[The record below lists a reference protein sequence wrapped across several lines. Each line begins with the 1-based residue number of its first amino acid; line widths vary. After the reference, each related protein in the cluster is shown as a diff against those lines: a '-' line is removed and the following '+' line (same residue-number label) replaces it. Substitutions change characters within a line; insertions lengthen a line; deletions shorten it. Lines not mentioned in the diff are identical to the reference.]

1 MTLVTILFFA
11 LIASIV
17 YLYIGQKT
25 VSLFDFLGGY
35 AAIENDDTRVAW
47 AQGLTIIFW
56 PIFIAL
62 VIVVAVG
69 AVLVNAYK
77 LISELIRKK

>member
-1 MTLVTILFFA
+1 MILFFA

-17 YLYIGQKT
+17 YLYIGQKI

-35 AAIENDDTRVAW
+35 AAIENDDTRTAW

-56 PIFIAL
+56 PVFIAL
-62 VIVVAVG
+62 LIIVAVG
-69 AVLVNAYK
+69 AALVNAYK
-77 LISELIRKK
+77 LISEIIRKK